1 MDNIL
6 ELHNVSKIY
15 GRGRTAVK
23 ANSNL
28 NLQVKTGEIVLIMG
42 PSGSGKTTLLSV
54 AGLLLHPSEGQIII
68 NGQDVTNLNQR
79 QMAALRLHA
88 LGFIFQA
95 YNLLGALNARENVE
109 VVMNLAGMKGAK
121 ARQRAIELLT
131 LLGLEHRLNHK
142 PADLSGGEKQRVAI
156 ARALANNPPLIL
168 ADEPTGNLDSK
179 TGQEVMELLCCGLGR
194 DQGRAIVI
202 VTHDHRLN
210 HKPADLSGG
219 EKQRVAIARALANN
233 PPLILADEPTGNL
246 DSKTGQEVMELLCCG
261 LGRDQGRAIVIV
273 THDHRLRQIADRVL
287 WLEDGQL
294 SDGNH
299 HLLPMN

>member
-131 LLGLEHRLNHK
+131 LLGLEHRLK
-142 PADLSGGEKQRVAI
+142 
-156 ARALANNPPLIL
+156 
-168 ADEPTGNLDSK
+168 
-179 TGQEVMELLCCGLGR
+179 
-194 DQGRAIVI
+194 
-202 VTHDHRLN
+202 

>member
-28 NLQVKTGEIVLIMG
+28 DLQVKTGEIVLIMG
-42 PSGSGKTTLLSV
+42 PSGSGKITLLSV

-109 VVMNLAGMKGAK
+109 VVMNLAGMKGVK

-131 LLGLEHRLNHK
+131 LLGLE
-142 PADLSGGEKQRVAI
+142 
-156 ARALANNPPLIL
+156 
-168 ADEPTGNLDSK
+168 
-179 TGQEVMELLCCGLGR
+179 
-194 DQGRAIVI
+194 
-202 VTHDHRLN
+202 HRLN

-294 SDGNH
+294 SDGNY
-299 HLLPMN
+299 HLLPMT